1 MIAISYRDF
10 GKTMRALCTIVAIA
24 MLLACGG
31 ARAARQDDT
40 ESRKLALVQ
49 LQNRDAMARTAA
61 CAVLAEIGNQDDL
74 PLLQSH
80 LFDDDDGVR
89 GKAEAAIWA
98 IWSRSGDAAADR
110 LLERGVEQM
119 QAGHLKMAVD
129 TFGRV
134 LAMRPEFT
142 EAWNKR
148 ATVYFLL
155 GEDDLSLKDCDEVLK
170 RNPQHFG
177 VLAGYGQIYLR
188 KGDLFRA
195 LDYFEQA
202 LAINPNMAGVQA
214 SVDALREILIKR
226 GRRFI

>member
-1 MIAISYRDF
+1 MSWLRLSGPIRSWYA
-10 GKTMRALCTIVAIA
+10 AAAIA
-24 MLLACGG
+24 LLLASVC
-31 ARAARQDDT
+31 AFAARQSDDET
-40 ESRKLALVQ
+40 RKLALTQ
-49 LQNRDAMARTAA
+49 LQSRDADARLAA
-61 CAVLAEIGNQDDL
+61 CTLLAEIGKQEDL

-80 LFDDDDGVR
+80 LFDDDDR
-89 GKAEAAIWA
+89 IRSTAEAAIWR
-98 IWSRSGDAAADR
+98 IWGRSGDAATDR
-110 LLERGVEQM
+110 LFERGLEQM
-119 QAGHLKMAVD
+119 REGRLRGAVD
-129 TFGRV
+129 IFSQV
-134 LAMRPEFT
+134 IDMRPAFT

-188 KGDLFRA
+188 KGELQRA

-202 LAINPNMAGVQA
+202 LVINPNMPGVQA
-214 SVDALREILIKR
+214 SIDALREIMVKR